1 MVEGAVAAAS
11 LVVVAVVVAVFEVDD
26 FALLL
31 EMSIGLPNLSVM
43 VRTLRGVGVG
53 ATPPT
58 PLLIPLPL
66 PTRLADGDGVLL
78 LLRFIPMV
86 AAPPGGG

>member
-11 LVVVAVVVAVFEVDD
+11 LVVVAVVVAVFEVED

-53 ATPPT
+53 TTPPT
-58 PLLIPLPL
+58 IALPLPL
-66 PTRLADGDGVLL
+66 PTRLEDGDGVLL
-78 LLRFIPMV
+78 LRFIPMAV
-86 AAPPGGG
+86 APGGGG

>member
-11 LVVVAVVVAVFEVDD
+11 LVVVAVVVAVFEVED

-58 PLLIPLPL
+58 PLLIPLP

-86 AAPPGGG
+86 AAPPVGG